1 MSKPKIAICVSG
13 QTRGFNDRC
22 DRFYENIDHI
32 FQDFDYDLFGH
43 TWDDQEIDQSHY
55 NIFNEIIKT
64 PQEEIW
70 KEIQN
75 INPFAFFLLTDQIIA
90 SNEYKLAIAGQGN
103 LADLMNETITGCYAQ
118 LVSGHQAISLAPSDE
133 YHAYVKYR
141 WDISKSLDTI
151 DLSEWHKDFYEWVI
165 NNNNR
170 NAILEQYDIPSVEV
184 KLFYDMM
191 ITFSTEAQ
199 KLIKK
204 RRWNNML
211 DDMLINP
218 KHPRLIPASA
228 HELWENFCKHL
239 ESEVSIMSAQT
250 CFGFAYD
257 PPTML
262 THKTNKKWGL

>member
-13 QTRGFNDRC
+13 QTRGFNDRS

-43 TWDDQEIDQSHY
+43 TWNDQEIDQSHY

-75 INPFAFFLLTDQIIA
+75 INPFAFFLLTDKIIA
-90 SNEYKLAIAGQGN
+90 SNEYKLAMSGQGN
-103 LADLMNETITGCYAQ
+103 LADLMNEIITGCYAQ
-118 LVSGHQAISLAPSDE
+118 LVSGHQAISLAPPGE

-141 WDISKSLDTI
+141 WDIAKSIDTI
-151 DLSEWHKDFYEWVI
+151 DLTGWHKQFYEWVI
-165 NNNNR
+165 NSNNR
-170 NAILEQYDIPSVEV
+170 NAILEQHDYATVQM

-199 KLIKK
+199 KVIKS
-204 RRWNNML
+204 RTWELML

-218 KHPRLIPASA
+218 KHPRLIPESS
-228 HELWENFCKHL
+228 HHLWENFCTHI
-239 ESEVSIMSAQT
+239 ESEVSRMPAQT
-250 CFGFAYD
+250 CFGFAFD
-257 PPTML
+257 TSKMQDS
-262 THKTNKKWGL
+262 KTNKKWGL